1 MESIVSCRNLSKEYE
16 NSKGLH
22 SINLEVPKGKI
33 VGLLGSNGSGK
44 TTLLKLINGMLVPS
58 GGNILVSGM
67 FPGKETKEIVSY
79 LPERNSLN
87 TWMKVKELIHFY
99 DVFFQDFNK
108 EKAIELIHMFEID
121 METKLKTLSKGN
133 REKIS
138 LVLTMCREAKLFC
151 LDEPIG
157 GVDPAAREYIIETI
171 LSQYDKRATLLIST
185 HMIADI
191 EDILDY
197 CIFVKDGVV
206 IKAVEADEIRKSN
219 ITIDE
224 FFRRLYRSV
233 KKSN

>member
-1 MESIVSCRNLSKEYE
+1 MEIIISCKNLSKEFG
-16 NSKGLH
+16 NGKGLH
-22 SINLEVPKGKI
+22 RIDLEVPKGKI

-58 GGNILVSGM
+58 EGDILVSGM
-67 FPGKETKEIVSY
+67 VPGKETKKIVSF

-99 DVFFQDFNK
+99 DVFYGDFNK
-108 EKAIELIHMFEID
+108 EKAIKMIHVLDID
-121 METKLKTLSKGN
+121 LEAKLKTLSKGN

-138 LVLTMCREAKLFC
+138 LVLVMCREAKLFC

-171 LSQYDKRATLLIST
+171 LSNYDKKATLLLST

-197 CIFVKDGVV
+197 CIFVKEGKIIEAID
-206 IKAVEADEIRKSN
+206 ADEIRKLN
-219 ITIDE
+219 VTIDE
-224 FFRRLYRSV
+224 YFRRMYRSV
-233 KKSN
+233 KKSD